1 MKPLGSERSVE
12 IIETSVDSCDRGLM
26 PSSSKYYQDIT
37 EPVTLEDQSV
47 SDPSTEDEHSSVK
60 ILGIPWNTESDE
72 FEYDLRKL
80 IDFVKTLPSTKRAVL
95 RLSAKI
101 FDPLGLL
108 APFTIVMK
116 MLFQDLCIDGTNWDD
131 PLVGNLL
138 HSWNQIIND
147 LYAMKTIRVSR
158 CYFSYAN
165 HGSLSYELHGFCDAS
180 SKAYAAVVYLRT
192 VHHNRKIEVSLVASK
207 TRVAPI
213 KRQSIPRLEVPPSSP
228 V

>member
-1 MKPLGSERSVE
+1 MVLGCGSGHR
-12 IIETSVDSCDRGLM
+12 TR
-26 PSSSKYYQDIT
+26 
-37 EPVTLEDQSV
+37 
-47 SDPSTEDEHSSVK
+47 
-60 ILGIPWNTESDE
+60 
-72 FEYDLRKL
+72 RL
-80 IDFVKTLPSTKRAVL
+80 IDFVNKTLPSTKRGVL
-95 RLSAKI
+95 RLSVKI

-116 MLFQDLCIDGTNWDD
+116 MLLQDLCIDGTNWDD

-147 LYAMKTIRVSR
+147 LFAMKTIRVSR

-165 HGSLSYELHGFCDAS
+165 HGSLSNELHGFCDAS

-192 VHHNRKIEVSLVASK
+192 VHRSRKIEVSSVASK

-213 KRQSIPRLEVPPSSP
+213 KRQSIPRLDLELLGAIILARVVSSVQVAITSLPIVPKVFLWTDSRKLCGHGSSTCNTM
-228 V
+228 